1 MRACLFSGGKDSTLA
16 IHRMHEIGKDVE
28 LLITFVSDNAFSYMF
43 HKAAIEF
50 TTLQAEALNIRQ
62 VMYKTEGEKEKELDD
77 IERALKENHVDEL
90 VTGAVASSY
99 QKDRIEKLCKNLSI
113 NCVSPLWGINPE
125 EELLEIS
132 KTFKAIVTQVSAEGF
147 DKSYL
152 GAVIDERMIEKLKKL
167 RDKYRINMSFEGG
180 EAESFVLDAPLFKK
194 RINVTKAHNEW
205 SGTVGKYVIEEAKLE
220 RK

>member
-90 VTGAVASSY
+90 VTGAVASVY